1 MKIQDHFYTRSTKPI
16 LVPIVYYKSWWIH
29 DQYDEEAA
37 YKDNNEAFD
46 AGVAA
51 LKKILDEEGLSYE

>member
-1 MKIQDHFYTRSTKPI
+1 MLTLEPHLKAFAGLKDEVSI
-16 LVPIVYYKSWWIH
+16 
-29 DQYDEEAA
+29 QYDEEAA